1 MLNRRSLFLA
11 GAAAIAPVGYHR
23 LPSTHDIVRARPG
36 LAIGA
41 RPEGARG
48 VRASF
53 AAGGSTS
60 GGLIPT
66 HCFRSCGIYP
76 KTGFG
81 YREGASHP
89 ADVIVVGNAHVELA
103 TRFDRNLNAIAER
116 GLAPNGDSALGRG

>member
-1 MLNRRSLFLA
+1 M
-11 GAAAIAPVGYHR
+11 
-23 LPSTHDIVRARPG
+23 
-36 LAIGA
+36 
-41 RPEGARG
+41 
-48 VRASF
+48 RASF

-60 GGLIPT
+60 GGQIPT

-89 ADVIVVGNAHVELA
+89 ADVIVVGNAHIGLA
-103 TRFDRNLNAIAER
+103 IHFDGNFNAMAGR